1 MSSQHLD
8 ASFSEPNAR
17 SQLRIRLDPL
27 LGLRLRLRLRFR
39 SFFKGASLPNC
50 AKFVERDFLIAVV
63 QQLDILSITVQTYVL
78 GLMLVGLRT
87 SGVSRDDLNRGMTVL
102 AFYLTSFISK
112 HVAKLNR

>member
-1 MSSQHLD
+1 VSSQHLD

-27 LGLRLRLRLRFR
+27 LGLRLRLRFR

-50 AKFVERDFLIAVV
+50 TKFVERDFLIAVV

-78 GLMLVGLRT
+78 GLVLVGLRT